1 MRSSATDASVLV
13 TDDAMQALL
22 WNAANALLYKE
33 IYLAG
38 RRACFPLYVP
48 VTTRPERAL
57 ISAQFPADGGR
68 ANVQRTSRSRGL
80 RAA

>member
-1 MRSSATDASVLV
+1 VPRTRPFLV

-48 VTTRPERAL
+48 V
-57 ISAQFPADGGR
+57 
-68 ANVQRTSRSRGL
+68 
-80 RAA
+80 